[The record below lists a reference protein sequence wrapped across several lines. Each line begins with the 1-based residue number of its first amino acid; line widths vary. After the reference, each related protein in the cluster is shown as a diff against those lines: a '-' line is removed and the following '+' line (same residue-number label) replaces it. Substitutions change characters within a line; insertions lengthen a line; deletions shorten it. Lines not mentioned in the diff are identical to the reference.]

1 MFWLFCKKDRQWSN
15 IPSSM
20 FKNIWTLCSLP
31 AWSGNL
37 CITFFLISFLMVL
50 SKQNKK
56 KNKKQN
62 KKKKEGPAKLQFNKS
77 WFYRGSWTMHKLGS
91 RLVFSSWVV
100 YLAKQT
106 FLRVIASHCHYM
118 RSIYL
123 MYICSRM
130 YIKYMCVRACV
141 RVCAP
146 DSFPCCRLAS
156 SCRKT
161 DILKLGMEV
170 KTLFLFFVD
179 FFFDLFF
186 WIKDVCNSEIKKQV
200 CGF

>member
-1 MFWLFCKKDRQWSN
+1 
-15 IPSSM
+15 
-20 FKNIWTLCSLP
+20 
-31 AWSGNL
+31 
-37 CITFFLISFLMVL
+37 
-50 SKQNKK
+50 
-56 KNKKQN
+56 
-62 KKKKEGPAKLQFNKS
+62 
-77 WFYRGSWTMHKLGS
+77 MHKLGS
-91 RLVFSSWVV
+91 RLVFSSLVV

-123 MYICSRM
+123 MYISSRM
-130 YIKYMCVRACV
+130 YIKYMCVRVCV

-170 KTLFLFFVD
+170 KIVCFCFLLIFF
-179 FFFDLFF
+179 
-186 WIKDVCNSEIKKQV
+186 
-200 CGF
+200 